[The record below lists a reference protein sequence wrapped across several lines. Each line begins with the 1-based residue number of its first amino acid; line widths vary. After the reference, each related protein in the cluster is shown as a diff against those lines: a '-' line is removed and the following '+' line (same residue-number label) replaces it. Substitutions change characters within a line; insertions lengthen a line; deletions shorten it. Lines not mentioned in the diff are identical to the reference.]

1 MASKEEEQEFQRVA
15 NNFRTFLYDQ
25 ILPLFVGLNAP
36 PEAIAE
42 RRALPIEEFIE
53 GVNNQFMSLIAIDAM
68 LRSNNQVY
76 QDRHKSPLV
85 DELRSLYNEE
95 NEVQIDL
102 MTSVLYGQIMVC
114 IMTHLGTLLRIAEQT
129 GQAPDWINSA
139 SLPQILG
146 TAQIPLP
153 LKRKALNYLMYM
165 INSHLVQAE

>member
-25 ILPLFVGLNAP
+25 ILPLFVGLNIP
-36 PEAIAE
+36 AE
-42 RRALPIEEFIE
+42 DVAESRAKPIEEFVE

-95 NEVQIDL
+95 NDISIDL
-102 MTSVLYGQIMVC
+102 LTQVIYGQIMVC
-114 IMTHLGTLLRIAEQT
+114 IMTHLGTLLRVAEQANA
-129 GQAPDWINSA
+129 APAWINST

-146 TAQIPLP
+146 SAQIPLP
-153 LKRKALNYLMYM
+153 LKRKGLNYLMYM
-165 INSHLVQAE
+165 VNAHLQ